1 MIQKTTSVKA
11 KSLINNFFLVAVV
24 TSLLFPS
31 RVKADAIYI
40 IPVNKIHGISSKTIN
55 PNWDPF
61 YKFVARSI
69 KYPSEARANNI
80 TGKSQVTF
88 NVKNGKVANLL
99 IVKRLGGGC
108 DEEVMKAIL
117 SYQGFDESYDGNY
130 AFVTAFAFNGESRI
144 ITKEEIKPLE
154 GFTNLNQVVI
164 VAYRNQ
170 QGDRDTAKS
179 AEIASPTKDKIIDS
193 RTIEKQPE
201 FPGGL
206 KKFYEYLA
214 QNIHYPAA
222 AVSSGQEGKV
232 FLAFT
237 VEKDGSL
244 TDVEVT
250 RGVSK
255 EIDAEAIR
263 VMQESPKWNP
273 GVQNGKFVRV
283 RYNIAVNFNLAKKAN
298 TN

>member
-1 MIQKTTSVKA
+1 MSI
-11 KSLINNFFLVAVV
+11 
-24 TSLLFPS
+24 
-31 RVKADAIYI
+31 
-40 IPVNKIHGISSKTIN
+40 NKIHCISPKAIN

-69 KYPSEARANNI
+69 KYPSEARANNV
-80 TGKSQVTF
+80 TGRNQITF
-88 NVKNGKVANLL
+88 NVKNGKVANLS
-99 IVKRLGGGC
+99 IVKRLGSGC
-108 DEEVMKAIL
+108 EEEVMRAIL

-130 AFVTAFAFNGESRI
+130 AFVTAFAFTGESRI

-164 VAYRNQ
+164 VAYKNQ
-170 QGDRDTAKS
+170 QGDRETAKFT
-179 AEIASPTKDKIIDS
+179 EIVSPTKDKITDS

-222 AVSSGQEGKV
+222 AVGSVQEGKV
-232 FLAFT
+232 SLAFT

-244 TDVEVT
+244 TDIAVT

-283 RYNIAVNFNLAKKAN
+283 RYNIAVNFNLGKKAN
-298 TN
+298 IN